1 MSQIQI
7 KPAQEYKIAQILKE
21 LRKALP
27 MDMWVFR
34 KKFKEMTGCDFEY
47 DAYTTPRTF
56 DINDNSR
63 IFIYDNEYNSVIC
76 NEETIELEFKNT
88 IYIDDL
94 KTGMIYLVH
103 YDFGE
108 EDD

>member
-1 MSQIQI
+1 MSQI
-7 KPAQEYKIAQILKE
+7 KTAKEYQMVQTLKS
-21 LRKALP
+21 LKKSLP
-27 MDMWVFR
+27 MDMWVFM
-34 KKFKEMTGCDFEY
+34 KKFKEATGCDFEY

-63 IFIYDNEYNSVIC
+63 IFIYNDEHINILCSEG
-76 NEETIELEFKNT
+76 TIELELKNT